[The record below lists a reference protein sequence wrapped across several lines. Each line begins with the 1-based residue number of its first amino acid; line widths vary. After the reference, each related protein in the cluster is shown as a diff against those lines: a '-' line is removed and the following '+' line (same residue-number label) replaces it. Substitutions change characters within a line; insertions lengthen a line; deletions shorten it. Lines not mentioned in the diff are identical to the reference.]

1 LNREE
6 KAAIVE
12 ELIGKLADAKI
23 AIVTDYRGL
32 TVPEFQELRRELR
45 KNDAEIRVA
54 KNTLLRRAVKG
65 TSFEPM
71 EEFFKGTTAITV
83 SNTEPVAP
91 AKILTEFAKDHPMVE
106 LRAAVMGEKTL
117 TPADLAVLAKLASRE
132 VLLARLLSVMQAVP
146 TNFVQVLNGVPRKL
160 VYMLQA
166 VKEQKEQADN

>member
-1 LNREE
+1 MNREE

-23 AIVTDYRGL
+23 AIVSDYRGL

-45 KNDAEIRVA
+45 KNDADIRVA

-71 EEFFKGTTAITV
+71 EEVLKGTTAITV
-83 SNTEPVAP
+83 SNTDPVAP

-106 LRAAVMGEKTL
+106 LRTGVMDGKIL
-117 TPADLAVLAKLASRE
+117 TTADLAALAKLPSRE
-132 VLLARLLSVMQAVP
+132 VLLAKFMSVMQAVP
-146 TNFVQVLNGVPRKL
+146 TNFVQVLSGVPRKL
-160 VYMLQA
+160 VYLLQA

>member
-1 LNREE
+1 
-6 KAAIVE
+6 
-12 ELIGKLADAKI
+12 
-23 AIVTDYRGL
+23 
-32 TVPEFQELRRELR
+32 
-45 KNDAEIRVA
+45 
-54 KNTLLRRAVKG
+54 
-65 TSFEPM
+65 
-71 EEFFKGTTAITV
+71 
-83 SNTEPVAP
+83 
-91 AKILTEFAKDHPMVE
+91 MVE